1 MWGPDLHRLY
11 IWMAGNDIWMAGN
24 GATQAHRWGLAIPR
38 LEAWT
43 ESTSAPGLRLE
54 PLDELSHLRVRGLEL
69 GEPPRIGQRL
79 SRIGLLARVG
89 DQRSEH
95 LAIVR
100 MAREHAQERFHRL
113 LRPSCPDLSH
123 REHGS

>member
-1 MWGPDLHRLY
+1 MWGPALHRLY
-11 IWMAGNDIWMAGN
+11 IWMAGN

-69 GEPPRIGQRL
+69 GDPPRIGQRL
-79 SRIGLLARVG
+79 SRIGLLAPVG
-89 DQRSEH
+89 HQRTDR
-95 LAIVR
+95 LPIVR
-100 MAREHAQERFHRL
+100 LAREHARRHFHGL
-113 LRPSCPDLSH
+113 LRPTW
-123 REHGS
+123 